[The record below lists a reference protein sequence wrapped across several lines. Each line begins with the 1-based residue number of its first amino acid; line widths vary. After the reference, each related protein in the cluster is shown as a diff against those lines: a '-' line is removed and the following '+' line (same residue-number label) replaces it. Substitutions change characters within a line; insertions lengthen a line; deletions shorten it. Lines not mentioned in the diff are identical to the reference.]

1 MSSNP
6 FFRLYM
12 QYKGRC
18 MLYIYAMYICIHCA
32 STYLKHMFM
41 YVSVICVLKEM
52 YVIYMQCMHCASSY
66 LKHMFMYVSVICVLK
81 DICISS
87 NPFFDFIGNI
97 ETNMDILSMH
107 HKFLKWIVFVDKIN
121 GLCLRTLTSW
131 SESWRNWPFILWG
144 LFCFCYPG
152 LFSTWFNMWLRGFT
166 R

>member
-1 MSSNP
+1 
-6 FFRLYM
+6 M
-12 QYKGRC
+12 Q
-18 MLYIYAMYICIHCA
+18 CA
-32 STYLKHMFM
+32 SSYWKLMFM
-41 YVSVICVLKEM
+41 CIYVICVLKQM
-52 YVIYMQCMHCASSY
+52 YVIYMQCIYVCIVHLHIWNTC
-66 LKHMFMYVSVICVLK
+66 LCMFLSFVFWRIYSLI
-81 DICISS
+81 
-87 NPFFDFIGNI
+87 PFFDFIFNI

-107 HKFLKWIVFVDKIN
+107 HKFLKWIVFVDKID